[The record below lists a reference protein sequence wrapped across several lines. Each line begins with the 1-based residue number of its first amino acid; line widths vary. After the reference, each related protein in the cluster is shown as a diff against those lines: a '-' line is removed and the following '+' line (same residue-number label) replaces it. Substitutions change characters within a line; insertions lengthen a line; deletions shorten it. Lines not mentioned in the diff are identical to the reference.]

1 MKQRLIGFIYLCLLL
16 FIIIFILY
24 LFKKNIRSSPKKI
37 KLFMAMALAPLLLRF
52 LVLMCGIII
61 EKQSIIYMLRPF
73 VFLNFF
79 SNPLLIIGCLFIF
92 LRDEKVKFNINYIFF
107 SILLVG
113 YCSLIMFYKID
124 ININTTFGFVLNIR
138 QMLMPTLVYL
148 IIVGLLTVFTMLFI
162 DKPHSNKFG
171 MRILIVSL
179 IVVILEQ
186 VFFIGGIKSFPYP
199 IIGEIFILF
208 STFKAIETFNVLSKK

>member
-1 MKQRLIGFIYLCLLL
+1 
-16 FIIIFILY
+16 
-24 LFKKNIRSSPKKI
+24 
-37 KLFMAMALAPLLLRF
+37 MAMALAPLLLRF

-92 LRDEKVKFNINYIFF
+92 LRDEKVKFNINYIFL

-148 IIVGLLTVFTMLFI
+148 IIFGLLTVFTMLFI

>member
-1 MKQRLIGFIYLCLLL
+1 MIGFIYLCLVL

-37 KLFMAMALAPLLLRF
+37 KLFMTMALAPLLLRF
-52 LVLMCGIII
+52 LVLMCAIII

-92 LRDEKVKFNINYIFF
+92 LRDEKVKFNINYIFL

-148 IIVGLLTVFTMLFI
+148 IIIGLLTVFTMLFI

-208 STFKAIETFNVLSKK
+208 STFKAIETFNVISKK

>member
-1 MKQRLIGFIYLCLLL
+1 MKQELIGFSYLCLLL

-24 LFKKNIRSSPKKI
+24 LFKKNIESSPKKI
-37 KLFMAMALAPLLLRF
+37 KIFIAMALAPLLLKF
-52 LVLMCGIII
+52 IVLICGIII
-61 EKQSIIYMLRPF
+61 EKQSIIYVLRPF

-79 SNPLLIIGCLFIF
+79 STPLLIIGCLFVF
-92 LRDEKVKFNINYIFF
+92 LRDEKVKFNINYVFLI
-107 SILLVG
+107 ILLVW
-113 YCSLIMFYKID
+113 YCSLIMFYEID
-124 ININTTFGFVLNIR
+124 ININTTFGFVFNIR

-148 IIVGLLTVFTMLFI
+148 IIIAGLTVFTLLFI

-179 IVVILEQ
+179 IVVIVEY
-186 VFFIGGIKSFPYP
+186 VFFIGGVKSFPYP

-208 STFKAIETFNVLSKK
+208 STFKAIETFK

>member
-1 MKQRLIGFIYLCLLL
+1 MKQKLIGFIYLCLLL

-92 LRDEKVKFNINYIFF
+92 LRDEKVKFNINYIFL

-148 IIVGLLTVFTMLFI
+148 IIIGLLTVFTMLFI
-162 DKPHSNKFG
+162 DKP
-171 MRILIVSL
+171 
-179 IVVILEQ
+179 
-186 VFFIGGIKSFPYP
+186 
-199 IIGEIFILF
+199 
-208 STFKAIETFNVLSKK
+208 A